1 MAVDIAGNYKIL
13 EKLGEGGMGEVF
25 KGLDVSL
32 ERNVAIKA
40 LRPELTQHP
49 EILERFRKEAVALAR
64 LNHPNIATLYSFVSH
79 GEGYYMVM
87 EFAPGKTLG
96 RIIAEHREGLPWR
109 RALSL
114 FGQALQAIE
123 HAHHQGIIHRDI
135 KPPNMMLSD
144 RGILK
149 VLDFGIAR
157 VLDATRFTRTG
168 LVVGT
173 PKYMAPEQIQGRQ
186 VDARSDIYALGIVL
200 YEMVTGQVPF
210 LAPSEYDLMRAQLEQ
225 PPTPLRKLVP
235 LLPKAIEEA
244 VVRALAKTP
253 EERFQTVN
261 EFMDALQEPL
271 ESNERLP
278 SALSPS
284 TLMERRIAA
293 EGDHVGKQGSTAS
306 LLAFPRASELRQ
318 IKGAVASTASM
329 IGATALDMHSEDKP
343 SVVSL
348 ERAIARRE
356 DARQKHTDPGSSG
369 SAGSSGEGAR
379 QAALAKNHALARFGG
394 AIRSG
399 AFVFWGAL
407 IKRRGVAIALGVVTI
422 AASSVLIYAT
432 IFSSSPLEQAPER
445 VPALVK
451 QGKSALADG
460 KLTEPLEDNAL
471 AYAEQ
476 ALSLSLE
483 DGEARQLM
491 EEVIALM
498 VELGEVALA
507 EGSIAQA
514 KDYRDRVESL
524 TTKYGVS
531 AESAAALSK
540 RVAAEEGRHADMLR
554 ERIVRAQRER
564 RVERLLEK
572 ARQGLAAGRL
582 TEPRKDNAMSHAR
595 EVLKLAPG
603 HAEAREILGKVLQ
616 GSVARGET
624 ALGEGDLAQA
634 EALRDTARSLVV
646 QYGLADNELALLDRR
661 IVEEEQGLAERE
673 ARVGALVGKA
683 ERAREAGRWT
693 APAGDNVLGFAR
705 QILDLAPAHTGARQL
720 IAQTVAKSLEAAAS
734 ALNRGEIEKAR
745 VHSEQARELVQ
756 RYEIVST
763 ELNWLTER
771 IAAEEHHRQEV
782 EQREA
787 RRKART
793 EDLLERAR
801 EAFAAGRLSH
811 PERDNALAYAREV
824 LILAPGN
831 TDARG
836 LISEILQST
845 VAQSEQAL
853 GQGDLDQAKTL
864 RETARS
870 LVEEYE
876 LADSDLVRLDRGIA
890 DEEQKLATQAAREA
904 RISELMDKANKARVA
919 GRWAEPGAGSVL
931 AYASQVLG
939 LLPEH
944 QGARELVAQTV
955 AWTIELAEAAFDRGE
970 LDKAKSLNEQAQ
982 EIARQYAV
990 AGTDP
995 EGLAQR
1001 IAAEERRR
1009 QQLGQRQ
1016 AETAARLEE
1025 LTRRANKAL
1034 AANNLTAP
1042 KRDNVV
1048 AYARELF
1055 ALSPQDAQ
1063 AQRLLGAVIE
1073 RYVEMADKAL
1083 AEGEI
1088 RAAQGAQQ
1096 RARDVA
1102 AEFGIANNDL
1112 VRLGERIAAKE
1123 WELAEAERKH
1133 EEARRLAEAKAAEE
1147 EKRGLAETKAAEE
1160 GKRRLAEAKAAE
1172 EEARRI
1178 AEAKAAEEEKR
1189 RLAEAKAAEEESR
1202 KAARVDDIDGLLAKA
1217 TKALAANRLTTPA
1230 GDNAVAYAAKILK
1243 LEPQQPE
1250 AQRIVSE
1257 AAAWYVSSA
1266 ERALAQGDLNKAQRY
1281 QQAAQKLITEYPL
1294 THLEVQALAERISNE
1309 LKQQAETARRKKDEE
1324 PQRLTRQHEAKKA
1337 AQAEQIDSLLRKA
1350 QQALAANRS
1359 TLPAGDNAVD
1369 YAGQVLSLQP
1379 KHAQARRILEEIIGR
1394 LVALGEVALAKGK
1407 LEEAQKQQRAA
1418 QRVIARYR
1426 LPEVELRSFSGRIA
1440 RAERRFAEEQA
1451 EKAHAATLNATP
1463 ERDSLPQEG
1472 PEVSAP
1478 EASRPEQPQ
1487 SKRPRMFGTF

>member
-1 MAVDIAGNYKIL
+1 MTAEIAGNFRIL

-25 KGLDVSL
+25 KGLDLSL

-49 EILERFRKEAVALAR
+49 ELLERFRKEAVALAR

-79 GEGYYMVM
+79 GQGYYMVM
-87 EFAPGKTLG
+87 EFAPGKTLD
-96 RIIAEHREGLPWR
+96 RVIADYGAGLPWN
-109 RALSL
+109 RALLL
-114 FGQALQAIE
+114 FLQALQAIG
-123 HAHHQGIIHRDI
+123 HAHHQGIVHRDI
-135 KPPNMMLSD
+135 KPTNMMLSD
-144 RGILK
+144 KETLK

-173 PKYMAPEQIQGRQ
+173 PKYIAPEQITGRQ
-186 VDARSDIYALGIVL
+186 VDERSDIYSLGIVL
-200 YEMVTGQVPF
+200 YEMLAGHVPF
-210 LAPSEYDLMRAQLEQ
+210 KAASEFDLMRAQVEE
-225 PPTPLRKLVP
+225 PPPPLREGVTLIP
-235 LLPKAIEEA
+235 RAIEDA
-244 VVRALAKTP
+244 VMRALAKRP

-261 EFMDALQEPL
+261 EFTGALQEPWK
-271 ESNERLP
+271 SGNRP
-278 SALSPS
+278 SGTPS
-284 TLMERRIAA
+284 YSTEDRRMAV
-293 EGDHVGKQGSTAS
+293 EGTHGEGSATGS
-306 LLAFPRASELRQ
+306 VTVFPRALEPPPV
-318 IKGAVASTASM
+318 KAAAATASM
-329 IGATALDMHSEDKP
+329 IGATALEMHPEESP

-348 ERAIARRE
+348 QRARAQRDGARGTLADPGTSNAVDTEAGKGSAKIAIAKS
-356 DARQKHTDPGSSG
+356 DSS
-369 SAGSSGEGAR
+369 
-379 QAALAKNHALARFGG
+379 ARFK
-394 AIRSG
+394 
-399 AFVFWGAL
+399 GAL
-407 IKRRGVAIALGVVTI
+407 RSWVLALRGGFITRRGVVIGLGVVAI

-432 IFSSSPLEQAPER
+432 MFSSQRVEHAPER
-445 VPALVK
+445 VAALVK

-498 VELGEVALA
+498 VELGEAALA

-524 TTKYGVS
+524 ATKYGVS
-531 AESAAALSK
+531 AESTAALSK
-540 RVAAEEGRHADMLR
+540 RVAAEEGRLADRQR
-554 ERIVRAQRER
+554 ERVVRAQRER

-572 ARQGLAAGRL
+572 ARQELAAGRL
-582 TEPRKDNAMSHAR
+582 TEPWKDNAMSHAR
-595 EVLKLAPG
+595 AVLSLAPG
-603 HAEAREILGKVLQ
+603 HAEAREILDKVLQ
-616 GSVARGET
+616 GSVARGEK

-634 EALRDTARSLVV
+634 EALRDTARSLVA
-646 QYGLADNELALLDRR
+646 QYGLADSELALLDRR
-661 IVEEEQGLAERE
+661 IAEEEQGLAERE
-673 ARVGALVGKA
+673 ARVGALVEKA
-683 ERAREAGRWT
+683 ERAREAGRWA

-705 QILDLAPAHTGARQL
+705 QILDLAPAHKGARQL
-720 IAQTVAKSLEAAAS
+720 IAQTVAKSLEEAAA

-745 VHSEQARELVQ
+745 VHSEQARALVQ
-756 RYEIVST
+756 RYEIEST

-771 IAAEEHHRQEV
+771 ITAEEHRRQEV

-811 PERDNALAYAREV
+811 PERDNALAYARDV
-824 LILAPGN
+824 LTLAPGN
-831 TDARG
+831 TDVRE

-845 VAQSEQAL
+845 VAQGEQAL
-853 GQGDLDQAKTL
+853 GEGDLDQAKTL
-864 RETARS
+864 RETGRS

-890 DEEQKLATQAAREA
+890 DEEQRLATQAAREA
-904 RISELMDKANKARVA
+904 RISELMNKANKARAA
-919 GRWAEPGAGSVL
+919 GRWAEPAADSVL

-955 AWTIELAEAAFDRGE
+955 AWTLELAEAAFDRGE
-970 LDKAKSLNEQAQ
+970 LDEAKSLNDHAQ

-1073 RYVEMADKAL
+1073 RYAAIADKAL
-1083 AEGEI
+1083 AQNQIGPAQ
-1088 RAAQGAQQ
+1088 AAQQK
-1096 RARDVA
+1096 ARDVA
-1102 AEFGIANNDL
+1102 AEFGIANTDL
-1112 VRLGERIAAKE
+1112 ERLGERIAAKE
-1123 WELAEAERKH
+1123 LELAEAERKR
-1133 EEARRLAEAKAAEE
+1133 EEARRAAKAKAAEE
-1147 EKRGLAETKAAEE
+1147 EKQ
-1160 GKRRLAEAKAAE
+1160 RLTQAKTVE
-1172 EEARRI
+1172 EEAQRLAQAKT
-1178 AEAKAAEEEKR
+1178 AEGEKR
-1189 RLAEAKAAEEESR
+1189 RLAEAKAAEEQEK
-1202 KAARVDDIDGLLAKA
+1202 KAAHVDDIDGLLEKAK
-1217 TKALAANRLTTPA
+1217 KALAANRLTTPA
-1230 GDNAVAYAAKILK
+1230 GDNVV
-1243 LEPQQPE
+1243 E
-1250 AQRIVSE
+1250 
-1257 AAAWYVSSA
+1257 
-1266 ERALAQGDLNKAQRY
+1266 
-1281 QQAAQKLITEYPL
+1281 
-1294 THLEVQALAERISNE
+1294 
-1309 LKQQAETARRKKDEE
+1309 
-1324 PQRLTRQHEAKKA
+1324 
-1337 AQAEQIDSLLRKA
+1337 
-1350 QQALAANRS
+1350 
-1359 TLPAGDNAVD
+1359 
-1369 YAGQVLSLQP
+1369 YAGRVL
-1379 KHAQARRILEEIIGR
+1379 AMQAGHPGAMRILQEAVGR
-1394 LVALGEVALAKGK
+1394 YVALGEVALSTGRLDNARRYQRTAERLVKDYGLPDAELRK
-1407 LEEAQKQQRAA
+1407 LAARVLAKQQERPAPKPRSAEPAPGRTAAARPTERAGVRTA
-1418 QRVIARYR
+1418 PAKPAELPPPTAIAKPKPATTP
-1426 LPEVELRSFSGRIA
+1426 LAGDPVQDEELEQLRQQLEMLRKKS
-1440 RAERRFAEEQA
+1440 EESSR
-1451 EKAHAATLNATP
+1451 P
-1463 ERDSLPQEG
+1463 SPQEETKVFI
-1472 PEVSAP
+1472 PPS
-1478 EASRPEQPQ
+1478 
-1487 SKRPRMFGTF
+1487 F

>member
-1 MAVDIAGNYKIL
+1 MAAEIAGNYRIL

-25 KGLDVSL
+25 KGLDLAL

-225 PPTPLRKLVP
+225 PPTPLRELVP

-318 IKGAVASTASM
+318 IKGAM

-379 QAALAKNHALARFGG
+379 QTALAKNHALARFGG

-399 AFVFWGAL
+399 ALVFWGAL
-407 IKRRGVAIALGVVTI
+407 IKRRGVAIALGAVTI
-422 AASSVLIYAT
+422 AASSVIIYAT
-432 IFSSSPLEQAPER
+432 MFSSPPLEHSPER

-460 KLTEPLEDNAL
+460 KLTEPLENNAL

-483 DGEARQLM
+483 DDEARQLM

-498 VELGEVALA
+498 VELGEAALA
-507 EGSIAQA
+507 EGSIAEA
-514 KDYRDRVESL
+514 KDYRDQVESL

-540 RVAAEEGRHADMLR
+540 HVAAEETRLADMLR
-554 ERIVRAQRER
+554 ERIVRAQLER

-603 HAEAREILGKVLQ
+603 HAEARDILGKVLQ
-616 GSVARGET
+616 GSVARGEK

-634 EALRDTARSLVV
+634 EALRDTARSLVA

-811 PERDNALAYAREV
+811 LERDNALAYAREV

-919 GRWAEPGAGSVL
+919 GRWAEPRADSVL
-931 AYASQVLG
+931 AYASQVVG

-1055 ALSPQDAQ
+1055 ALAPQDAQ

-1088 RAAQGAQQ
+1088 RAAQAAQQ

-1112 VRLGERIAAKE
+1112 VRLGERVAAKE
-1123 WELAEAERKH
+1123 LQLAEAEGKR

-1147 EKRGLAETKAAEE
+1147 ES
-1160 GKRRLAEAKAAE
+1160 RRLV
-1172 EEARRI
+1172 
-1178 AEAKAAEEEKR
+1178 
-1189 RLAEAKAAEEESR
+1189 EAKAAEEESR
-1202 KAARVDDIDGLLAKA
+1202 KAARVRRHRRPSREGHQGP
-1217 TKALAANRLTTPA
+1217 RGQPA
-1230 GDNAVAYAAKILK
+1230 
-1243 LEPQQPE
+1243 
-1250 AQRIVSE
+1250 
-1257 AAAWYVSSA
+1257 
-1266 ERALAQGDLNKAQRY
+1266 
-1281 QQAAQKLITEYPL
+1281 
-1294 THLEVQALAERISNE
+1294 H
-1309 LKQQAETARRKKDEE
+1309 
-1324 PQRLTRQHEAKKA
+1324 
-1337 AQAEQIDSLLRKA
+1337 
-1350 QQALAANRS
+1350 
-1359 TLPAGDNAVD
+1359 
-1369 YAGQVLSLQP
+1369 YAG
-1379 KHAQARRILEEIIGR
+1379 G
-1394 LVALGEVALAKGK
+1394 
-1407 LEEAQKQQRAA
+1407 
-1418 QRVIARYR
+1418 
-1426 LPEVELRSFSGRIA
+1426 
-1440 RAERRFAEEQA
+1440 
-1451 EKAHAATLNATP
+1451 
-1463 ERDSLPQEG
+1463 
-1472 PEVSAP
+1472 
-1478 EASRPEQPQ
+1478 
-1487 SKRPRMFGTF
+1487 